1 MKLLNATGMAAGC
14 TLGMEPS
21 GAEHLVV
28 AVKGT
33 FTLPASGREPLLAEE
48 QVPLVDADAFS
59 GAPGLSSP
67 TAECDHA
74 PWKPRCDVLLNG
86 SAYAPAGRPAAR
98 VPVGIRIGGWQK
110 TFAVVGNR
118 TWRAGGLG
126 ATRPEPFEVMPISY
140 DNAFGGPDDFHPDA
154 SRHRSYRPNPVG
166 RGYHSDLAPELVN
179 GTPLPNTEENDA
191 AVQAPN
197 GRYAPMAFGPVGRG
211 WLPRYKL
218 AGTYD
223 QNWIDNIFPFLP
235 PDFDPAYYQSAP
247 PDQQI
252 ERIEGGE
259 PVLLGNLTSDGR
271 RSFHLPRIEVPI
283 VFFRRRGGH
292 EERKGRIDTL
302 LIEPDRGRFS
312 IVWRASLPL
321 RKNVYEVTQIVTGRM
336 SRAWWRSVETGKTY
350 YPSLGRMVGA
360 RARRAAE

>member
-1 MKLLNATGMAAGC
+1 
-14 TLGMEPS
+14 
-21 GAEHLVV
+21 
-28 AVKGT
+28 
-33 FTLPASGREPLLAEE
+33 
-48 QVPLVDADAFS
+48 
-59 GAPGLSSP
+59 
-67 TAECDHA
+67 
-74 PWKPRCDVLLNG
+74 VLLNG
-86 SAYAPAGRPAAR
+86 NAHAPAGRPAAR

-252 ERIEGGE
+252 ERLEGGE
-259 PVLLGNLTSDGR
+259 PVLLGNLTPDGR
-271 RSFHLPRIEVPI
+271 RSFDIPRIEVPV
-283 VFFRRRGGH
+283 VFLRRRGGH

-302 LIEPDRGRFS
+302 LIESDRGRFS